1 MPVINLLHLA
11 GITEITRTL
20 QRITRAGSGP
30 LLFLLRTCPRELPGI
45 TCGMRCLARAVRRPT
60 IQA

>member
-20 QRITRAGSGP
+20 QRVTRARTRA
-30 LLFLLRTCPRELPGI
+30 LLFLPR
-45 TCGMRCLARAVRRPT
+45 
-60 IQA
+60 

>member
-20 QRITRAGSGP
+20 QRITRAGPGP

-45 TCGMRCLARAVRRPT
+45 TCGMRAGSWPP
-60 IQA
+60 